1 MKKLLYQYTQKH
13 KVLLCLIAILML
25 AILCLLIFR
34 HIHSYGEWEL
44 YKEPSCN
51 SYGIER
57 RYCNCGE
64 MQDRRLDMLDHT
76 EGDWEFDEINS
87 LRQKR
92 CTVCQSV
99 ITTES
104 LTNHSHTFGEW
115 ITVQQVTCT
124 TNGLQS
130 RACDCGF
137 KQEEIIKAPG
147 HTFNDWE
154 TIIYAS
160 CSEVGL
166 KKRSCPCGHSE
177 IQEIDTLEHI
187 TGNWILNGIYKEYP
201 CINCGDILKS
211 EAIKTSSGLNING
224 SSIAGI
230 GTCNDVDIVIPEEV
244 DGVCIDSINKKAFQ
258 YSNSINSVIIP
269 NTVKFIG
276 DYTFYEASSLKN
288 IHLGNGITD
297 IGEHAFG
304 SCANLQEIS
313 IPEGVTV
320 LRENTFEYCSS
331 LHSVSLPNTLESLEA
346 LVFFYC
352 SSLTDI
358 YFNGSVDEWNS
369 IEKHENWSVGTDS
382 YTIHCTDG
390 NIKS

>member
-92 CTVCQSV
+92 CTVCQSI

-104 LTNHSHTFGEW
+104 LTNHSHTFDEW

-137 KQEEIIKAPG
+137 KQEEIIKSPG
-147 HTFNDWE
+147 HTFTDWE

-166 KKRSCPCGHSE
+166 KERSCPCGHSE

-187 TGNWILNGIYKEYP
+187 MGNWILNGIYKEYP
-201 CINCGDILKS
+201 CINCGDILES
-211 EAIKTSSGLNING
+211 EAIQTSSGLNING

-230 GTCNDVDIVIPEEV
+230 GTCKDKDIVIPEEIN
-244 DGVCIDSINKKAFQ
+244 GQTIESISKKAFQ
-258 YSNSINSVIIP
+258 QNSNIESIIIP
-269 NTVKFIG
+269 NTVTSIG
-276 DYTFYEASSLKN
+276 NYAFNECSAIKQ
-288 IHLGNGITD
+288 ICLGNGLTD
-297 IGEHAFG
+297 IGEHAFD
-304 SCANLQEIS
+304 SCVNLLEIS
-313 IPEGVTV
+313 LPYGISV
-320 LRENTFEYCSS
+320 LRESTFTYC
-331 LHSVSLPNTLESLEA
+331 VSLREVYIPNSVTNIEA
-346 LVFFYC
+346 MVFYMC
-352 SSLTDI
+352 NSLTDI
-358 YFNGSVDEWNS
+358 YYNGTLEEWNAIS
-369 IEKHENWSVGTDS
+369 KNDNWNVGIEG
-382 YTIHCTDG
+382 YTVHCIDG
-390 NIKS
+390 EIIY